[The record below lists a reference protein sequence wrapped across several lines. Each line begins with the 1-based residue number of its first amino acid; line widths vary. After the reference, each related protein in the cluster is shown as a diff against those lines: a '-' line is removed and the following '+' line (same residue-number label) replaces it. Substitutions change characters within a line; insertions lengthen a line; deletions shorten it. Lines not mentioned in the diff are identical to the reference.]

1 MSIIKDQQ
9 VEITFILSVL
19 NKKIKI
25 LPQGW
30 FLISQFKHK
39 QEFNLLKI
47 TFNQLIQ
54 TINNA
59 DVVFLSKTNKWIYL
73 YYKKINHKY
82 LCAVCRHYN
91 GEGFL
96 ITCYPVDRPAGSKKI
111 WPQKLPRKK
120 IILK

>member
-1 MSIIKDQQ
+1 MSITKYQQ
-9 VEITFILSVL
+9 PEITFVLSVL

-25 LPQGW
+25 LQKGW

-47 TFNQLIQ
+47 TFDQLIK

-59 DVVFLSKTNKWIYL
+59 DAVFLSKTNKRIHL

-96 ITCYPVDRPAGSKKI
+96 ITCYPADRPVGSKKI
-111 WPQKLPRKK
+111 WPRKLPKK
-120 IILK
+120 VILK